1 MKKRSVMKRLAMTMA
16 VLMTA
21 AAASGCGSSSGG
33 GSTTAAPAAP
43 AATEAAGSEAA
54 GGEAKEAD
62 TQAAADDWK
71 WERKVTIVCPWGVGG
86 GADGTLRPLQPI
98 LEKNLGVPVE
108 IVNVEGAGGANGI
121 DFTYKQPA
129 DGYTFVLG
137 TQSHIML
144 DLQKILPVDFK
155 QEFRPVSKLVHSIN
169 IIASSKKAMEG
180 KYTNFDEFVAY
191 AKEHPQE
198 LTCGMLTATGA
209 DSVSSKQTLAGG
221 LGCGITEV
229 EQYVKIVN
237 YSSGSE
243 LSSAMVGGH
252 ININITG
259 ADEIKGLIESGDIVP
274 LISMSE
280 NRMSSFPNVECTGE
294 HDIDSYVGTW
304 RGIFCRKDTP
314 DAAVDSMAAALKTA
328 WESPEYQE
336 FLKNASYLDREGYAD
351 AATFQKLID
360 EEYVTF
366 EDYLKGAGLIK

>member
-1 MKKRSVMKRLAMTMA
+1 MMKKSLMKQAAVAMA

-21 AAASGCGSSSGG
+21 ASAMGCGSSQG
-33 GSTTAAPAAP
+33 GSTTAAPVATGAP
-43 AATEAAGSEAA
+43 KE
-54 GGEAKEAD
+54 EAKTDAAKED
-62 TQAAADDWK
+62 TAAAEAAADDWK

-98 LEKNLGVPVE
+98 LEKELGVPVE

-121 DFTYKQPA
+121 DFTNKQPA

-155 QEFRPVSKLVHSIN
+155 VEFRPVAKLVHSIN

-180 KYTNFDEFVAY
+180 KYTNFEEFVTY
-191 AKEHPQE
+191 AKAHPQE

-209 DSVSSKQTLAGG
+209 DSVSLKQTLAGG
-221 LGCGITEV
+221 LGCSINEV

-280 NRMSSFPNVECTGE
+280 NRMSSYPNVECTGD
-294 HDIDSYVGTW
+294 HKIDSYVGTW

-314 DAAVDSMAAALKTA
+314 DAAVSAMAAALKNA

-336 FLKNASYLDREGYAD
+336 FLKNASYLDREGYA
-351 AATFQKLID
+351 AAAEFQNLID
-360 EEYVTF
+360 NEYVTF
-366 EDYLKGAGLIK
+366 EEYLKGAGLIK

>member
-1 MKKRSVMKRLAMTMA
+1 MRKKSVMKRLAVTMA
-16 VLMTA
+16 GMMA
-21 AAASGCGSSSGG
+21 AAAAAGCGSGSSGT
-33 GSTTAAPAAP
+33 TTAAPTEAAK
-43 AATEAAGSEAA
+43 TEAAGSEAA
-54 GGEAKEAD
+54 GTESAE
-62 TQAAADDWK
+62 AAADDWK

-98 LEKNLGVPVE
+98 LEKELGVPVE

-155 QEFRPVSKLVHSIN
+155 AEFRPVSKLVHSIN

-180 KYTNFDEFVAY
+180 KYTNFDEFVTY

-209 DSVSSKQTLAGG
+209 DSVSLKQTLAGG
-221 LGCGITEV
+221 LGCSIPEV

-280 NRMSSFPNVECTGE
+280 SRMSSYPNMECTGD
-294 HDIDSYVGTW
+294 HKIDSYVGTW

-314 DAAVDSMAAALKTA
+314 DAAVNSMAAALKKA
-328 WESPEYQE
+328 WDSPDYQE

-351 AATFQKLID
+351 AADFQKLID
-360 EEYVTF
+360 SEYVTF
-366 EDYLKGAGLIK
+366 EEYLKGAGLIK